1 MRTKTYIPGF
11 KNSQK
16 IRLMFD
22 GLGIYTTV
30 SEVANV
36 FATTKH
42 QRAANDALI
51 QLAHMRYMAKKDG
64 DLIPCG
70 LGMTSYNTNPSTRI
84 QVQVDL
90 LFPA

>member
-1 MRTKTYIPGF
+1 MRTKNYIPGF

-36 FATTKH
+36 FATTGH
-42 QRAANDALI
+42 QRAANDALVR
-51 QLAHMRYMAKKDG
+51 LAHMRRMAKKDG
-64 DLIPCG
+64 DLIPVG

>member
-1 MRTKTYIPGF
+1 
-11 KNSQK
+11 
-16 IRLMFD
+16 
-22 GLGIYTTV
+22 
-30 SEVANV
+30 V
-36 FATTKH
+36 FATTGH

-51 QLAHMRYMAKKDG
+51 RLAHMRYMAKKDG
-64 DLIPCG
+64 DLIPVG